1 MRGMN
6 EAIRVRRPGV
16 LGTAA
21 ALLTFL
27 AAAPSGAAPAAVEV
41 SSAPPAEMP
50 AAALRIEGGQVLL
63 SVDEAVALAL
73 ERNLGLRVQRYGR
86 QRTRLGIEQE
96 LGIYDLDLSGGASAS
111 HDESPSASNLEGAE
125 VQKQDREGFTIGLGQ
140 LLPSGGTAGAS
151 WSNGRLET
159 NSQFFLLNPSYS
171 SGFDLSFNQPLLR
184 NFGRGA
190 TEFGI
195 EVARLQSDVARDAF
209 LEQVITTVQRAENA
223 YWNLVGARF
232 RLRVAEESLALARQ
246 LHENN
251 RIRVDVG
258 TLAPLE
264 LASSEAGIATRQEE
278 IIRTRGAIGDAE
290 DILRY
295 LLNLDD
301 EKTWSL
307 PIVPETEVGTEPL
320 TVALPEAL
328 ATALESRPE
337 LSRERVAQ
345 QSREVEAAFYR
356 QLARPRL
363 DLRATYGYNGVGGD
377 AILRDGQGNVIG
389 TSPGGWDDA
398 LDQITGF
405 DFPGWSLGL
414 EFGYPLQNRTAKAR
428 STVADLAVEQ
438 GRVGVEE
445 IRQGVQAE
453 VRIAVRGLDTA
464 RQQMESARVS
474 VTLGEKNL
482 DAERKKY
489 DNGLSTSFEI
499 LRVQDDLTAARSRL
513 VDAETGYRKAI
524 VEYHRSV
531 GKLLDSAGVSIA
543 D

>member
-1 MRGMN
+1 MS
-6 EAIRVRRPGV
+6 EDIRVCRRGA
-16 LGTAA
+16 LGAA
-21 ALLTFL
+21 GAILMLLT
-27 AAAPSGAAPAAVEV
+27 AVPAGAVDPPVQVSSEPRSDAAPAQ
-41 SSAPPAEMP
+41 
-50 AAALRIEGGQVLL
+50 LRIENGRILL

-86 QRTRLGIEQE
+86 QQVRLGVDQAM
-96 LGIYDLDLSGGASAS
+96 GIYDLGLGGGVSAS

-125 VQKQDREGFTIGLGQ
+125 VQKQDREGFSIGLGQ
-140 LLPSGGTAGAS
+140 LLPSGGTVGAS
-151 WSNGRLET
+151 WSNGRFET
-159 NSQFFLLNPSYS
+159 NSEFALLNPSYS
-171 SGFDLSFNQPLLR
+171 SGFDLTIRQPLLR
-184 NFGRGA
+184 GFGRDA
-190 TEFGI
+190 TDFEI
-195 EVARLQSDVARDAF
+195 QVARLRSDVAREGF
-209 LEQVITTVQRAENA
+209 LEQVIATVQRAEFA
-223 YWNLVGARF
+223 YWNLVGERF

-264 LASSEAGIATRQEE
+264 LASSEAGIATREEE

-301 EKTWSL
+301 ERTWAL
-307 PIVPETEVGTEPL
+307 PIVPETEVRTEPL
-320 TVALPEAL
+320 TVALEESL

-337 LSRERVAQ
+337 LARERVAQ
-345 QSREVEAAFYR
+345 QSRQVEAAFYR

-363 DLRATYGYNGVGGD
+363 DLAATYGFNGVGGD

-389 TSPGGWDDA
+389 TAPGGWDDA

-405 DFPGWSLGL
+405 DFPGWSVGV
-414 EFGYPLQNRTAKAR
+414 EFGYPLQNRGARARAK
-428 STVADLAVEQ
+428 VADLAVEQ
-438 GRVGVEE
+438 GQVSLEE

-453 VRIAVRGLDTA
+453 VRVAVRGLDTS

-474 VTLGEKNL
+474 VTLAEKNL

-513 VDAETGYRKAI
+513 VDAETGYRRAL

-531 GKLLDSAGVSIA
+531 GKLLDFAGVSVA